1 MVGNHLSPLY
11 AIADREMLDARRIEL
26 RGFAEQLRDGG
37 VRLLQYRDKKN
48 GPQEMLRAAR
58 KIADVF
64 AGTKPTLILNDRADL
79 AALLGW
85 GVHVGQSD
93 LSVEAARRLVGRAV
107 VGVSTH
113 NEAEVRAAD
122 LSSADYVAVGPVFAT
137 ASKLDAEPVVGLD
150 GVRRARGL
158 TTKLLVAI
166 GGVTMENAP
175 QVREAGADSV
185 AMISALASPGQRISE
200 LLMRCQGSHEASP
213 PPS

>member
-93 LSVEAARRLVGRAV
+93 LPAEAARRLVGRAV

-200 LLMRCQGSHEASP
+200 LLMQCQGSHEASP